1 MAQNKKLEL
10 FICVTEKLDVE
21 DLFLMIPKDSK
32 EEKYLFSL
40 ELLIGYFS
48 WPDDIMINQ
57 PSTADNNREG

>member
-21 DLFLMIPKDSK
+21 DLFCMIPKDSK

-57 PSTADNNREG
+57 PFDRDNNTEV

>member
-10 FICVTEKLDVE
+10 FVCVTEKLDVE
-21 DLFLMIPKDSK
+21 DLFEIIPKDSK

-57 PSTADNNREG
+57 PFAENNREG

>member
-57 PSTADNNREG
+57 PFTADNNREG